1 MNRDEYGKRAAQCAA
16 HCDDLAAQAVFPEVR
31 EQMQALA
38 RQWRLIADQRAKLEH
53 DLVQLPPETR
63 SPVIVLLETEK
74 LSRR

>member
-16 HCDDLAAQAVFPEVR
+16 HCDELAAQAVFPEVR

-38 RQWRLIADQRAKLEH
+38 RQWRLIADQRAKVEH

-63 SPVIVLLETEK
+63 SPVIALQDDPP
-74 LSRR
+74 LSG